1 MAVRHALFKI
11 YVLIAGRK
19 VFLNQFF
26 KLAYIRIGPFWSQLI
41 DTEHQIIRNDLFSV
55 PFFLQHFAAFTC
67 GPIDEGAKSK

>member
-11 YVLIAGRK
+11 YKYKGILSNSSN
-19 VFLNQFF
+19 LHTLE
-26 KLAYIRIGPFWSQLI
+26 LALFAQLI
-41 DTEHQIIRNDLFSV
+41 DTEHRIIRNYLFSV